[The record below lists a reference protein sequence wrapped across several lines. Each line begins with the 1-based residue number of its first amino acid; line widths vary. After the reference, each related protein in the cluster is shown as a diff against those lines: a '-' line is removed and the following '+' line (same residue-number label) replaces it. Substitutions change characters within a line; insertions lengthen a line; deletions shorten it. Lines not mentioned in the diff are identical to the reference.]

1 MKFSVRNLVLNCF
14 LRGRTS
20 LTSSRQ
26 ATHGG
31 AAKMVRML
39 ARRAGAATPH
49 RRGFNAQRGL
59 GNSLSVQWSRRVAF
73 TIIEVMI
80 AISIFM
86 MILVSIYSVWS
97 GILKAS
103 QAARSAADSA
113 QRARISMRAI
123 EDALTTAQMFTAN
136 MPPQSK
142 KPYYSFIADMKGDFG
157 SLSFVAHLPAT
168 FPGVGR
174 FGDQIVRRVTFKC
187 VQAKDNSVDLVM
199 EQGPMLMAVEEDYE
213 PYSLVL
219 AKDVQM
225 FGFEFWGQPDPI
237 RKPAEW
243 EWIDHWDSTNSLPAL
258 VRVGLGLGK
267 TDRKQDAQDLV
278 VKVIALPA
286 RAVAPEWQNP
296 MGAAAYGVGG
306 LGGRVP
312 AANPGQNPVQNP
324 GGRGGTVPS
333 GARP

>member
-1 MKFSVRNLVLNCF
+1 MTRLGKSLGQRESGAEATALQTLTRRTQALDPREAFGVR
-14 LRGRTS
+14 S
-20 LTSSRQ
+20 LQ
-26 ATHGG
+26 
-31 AAKMVRML
+31 
-39 ARRAGAATPH
+39 RRCSCY
-49 RRGFNAQRGL
+49 RDI
-59 GNSLSVQWSRRVAF
+59 SAF
-73 TIIEVMI
+73 TIIELMI

-142 KPYYSFIADMKGDFG
+142 KPYYSFLADMSGDFG

-174 FGDQIVRRVTFKC
+174 FGDQIVRRVTFRC
-187 VQAKDNSVDLVM
+187 VPGKDNTMDLVM
-199 EQGPMLMAVEEDYE
+199 EQGPMLMAVEEGYE

-225 FGFEFWGQPDPI
+225 FGFEFWGRPDPI
-237 RKPAEW
+237 RKPNADPEW
-243 EWIDHWDSTNSLPAL
+243 LDHWDSTNSLPIL

-267 TDRKQDAQDLV
+267 TDKKGDAQDLV
-278 VKVIALPA
+278 VKVVALPA

-296 MGAAAYGVGG
+296 MGAAAFGGGG
-306 LGGRVP
+306 L
-312 AANPGQNPVQNP
+312 PGQQ
-324 GGRGGTVPS
+324 GGKPQ
-333 GARP
+333 